1 MSGLHGVESTSL
13 PQSLGLTVPEHPPG
27 DPDQSLRLSEETE
40 ATQVMAET
48 GEGSLGSVALPPP
61 QILEEGDAPRDPASC
76 GHAPPIRVVGGR
88 GPVAIT
94 AGREEAPPPSERL
107 GAASMVVAT
116 RSRLDDV
123 FQGEEKALESCGAER
138 SECEAMVGAKAEEVK
153 IEKCASFSEAAD
165 EERAEVVET
174 EGVKEKQVVA
184 EEMEVEKPAGEEIE
198 VVEENGVVEEVKEE
212 AGPWHLN
219 VVLRMNPL
227 EAFQQLEQ
235 KFGRMRRHYLERR
248 NYIIQN
254 IPGFWMTAFRNHP
267 QLSGMIRGQDA
278 DMLRYISNL
287 EVKELRHPRTGC
299 KFKFFFRRNPYFR
312 NKLIVKEY
320 EVRSSGRVV
329 SLSTPIIWRRG
340 HEPQSFIRR
349 NQDLICSFFTWFSDH
364 SLPESDRIA
373 EIIKEDLWPNPL
385 QYYLLREGVRRARR
399 RPIREPV
406 EIPRPFGFQSG

>member
-1 MSGLHGVESTSL
+1 DHA
-13 PQSLGLTVPEHPPG
+13 PG
-27 DPDQSLRLSEETE
+27 DPDPHRCLSLRDETE

-48 GEGSLGSVALPPP
+48 GEGSLETVALPSP
-61 QILEEGDAPRDPASC
+61 QLLGVGGVPRDPADS
-76 GHAPPIRVVGGR
+76 GRTPQIRVGGGCGRVAVGDGQ
-88 GPVAIT
+88 
-94 AGREEAPPPSERL
+94 EEAPRPTEGL
-107 GAASMVVAT
+107 EAACVLVAAEN
-116 RSRLDDV
+116 SV
-123 FQGEEKALESCGAER
+123 INGFQDGGKALKTCGAER
-138 SECEAMVGAKAEEVK
+138 LWSEVMVGAKEEDVK
-153 IEKCASFSEAAD
+153 SEKCATLSVD
-165 EERAEVVET
+165 
-174 EGVKEKQVVA
+174 
-184 EEMEVEKPAGEEIE
+184 KPVGEEIE
-198 VVEENGVVEEVKEE
+198 AVEENRVAEAVREE
-212 AGPWHLN
+212 AGRWPLN
-219 VVLRMNPL
+219 VALRMDPL
-227 EAFQQLEQ
+227 EAIQLELDTVNAQADRAFQQLEH

-267 QLSGMIRGQDA
+267 QLSPMIRGQDA
-278 DMLRYISNL
+278 EMLRYITNL

-349 NQDLICSFFTWFSDH
+349 NQDLVCSFFTWFSDH

-385 QYYLLREGVRRARR
+385 QYYLLREGVRRPRR